1 MSKPPETPF
10 PRHWRYY
17 IVLKYAVMAAAA
29 LLALYVVMSLA

>member
-1 MSKPPETPF
+1 MTKPHETPF